1 MPNLFQNPFDSI
13 VRAAYGGAPPY
24 SQSPITPPFLP
35 PTPQRTSYDELSN
48 DPAYTQL
55 EEELKQI
62 LRAKRNTGTRAK
74 IGNVLRAG
82 LASASQPNRAFGG
95 PMDILSAIS
104 GGMSGAQDQDILQQK
119 LFNEEQARQANSIQG
134 MLEERRRKAVA
145 EAQMGSYN
153 ATRAR
158 NEWMMNRPAA
168 PPKST
173 FLTPGGGQV
182 LKTLPDGTFEWLPV
196 PGHVKP
202 ATEEEKATARL
213 NATIDAIAKVEDD
226 FKAGKFDESG
236 RRARLKALRADVAP
250 EVQKNDLNAAAVTR
264 LAARGVLNPDPLEVA
279 TERAALESE
288 LAKLYPKSTKAGKTK
303 TQGQSKNETL
313 AALHQEFQ
321 ANGNIFPADDAGR
334 KKYYQA
340 MSVWINTPEV
350 KERIPSTV
358 FDDVLKR
365 VESMAGRTLGRSR
378 GLSNQDDLGDT
389 KKKGAATPSA
399 PSPKPTGSPRVLRN
413 GDIVDGMK
421 FIGTTKADANN
432 PKKWVKVTGGMN

>member
-1 MPNLFQNPFDSI
+1 MNNLDILNTLSNIGYGSGYGAQRPMSSI
-13 VRAAYGGAPPY
+13 
-24 SQSPITPPFLP
+24 STSPITPTFLP
-35 PTPQRTSYDELSN
+35 PSTQRTTYDELGS

-62 LRAKRNTGTRAK
+62 LRAKRNTGTKAK

-82 LASASQPNRAFGG
+82 LASASQPNRAYGG
-95 PMDILSAIS
+95 PMDMLAAIS

-182 LKTLPDGTFEWLPV
+182 LKTQPDGTFEWMPI
-196 PGHVKP
+196 PGFKKP
-202 ATEEEKATARL
+202 ETEVDKATARL
-213 NATIDAIAKVEDD
+213 KVTMDGIAQVEADLAASKIDE
-226 FKAGKFDESG
+226 AG
-236 RRARLKALRADVAP
+236 AAVRLKALGALVP
-250 EVQKNDLNAAAVTR
+250 KEEQKNNLTAGAITR
-264 LAARGVLNPDPLEVA
+264 LKARGVLNPDPLEVV
-279 TERAALESE
+279 TEE
-288 LAKLYPKSTKAGKTK
+288 AKLKNELYPKSKGGKSK
-303 TQGQSKNETL
+303 TQGQLKNETL
-313 AALHQEFQ
+313 AGLHANFQ
-321 ANGNIFPADDAGR
+321 ALGNLLPGDDAGR
-334 KKYYQA
+334 KKYYQS
-340 MSVWINTPEV
+340 MLEWLNTPEV
-350 KERIPSTV
+350 REGIPAAV
-358 FDDVLKR
+358 FGDVLKA
-365 VESMAGRTLGRSR
+365 VETNAGRTLGRNR
-378 GLSNQDDLGDT
+378 GLNNQDDLGET
-389 KKKGAATPSA
+389 KKGAATPPA